1 MPDRPAVSLDANMP
15 ALNLADLPVGHVFG
29 PITISITEAQADA
42 YRSATGGDT
51 APDALAGIVHPLQL
65 DAVAIANLI
74 SALGIVAHRIETVHA
89 GQQLT
94 VHRAIEPGETIQCTS
109 TLKSNNLRR
118 GSRWANVQS
127 SFTDANGETVAE
139 SASTLI
145 LLENE

>member
-1 MPDRPAVSLDANMP
+1 MP
-15 ALNLADLPVGHVFG
+15 ALKLADLPVGHVFG

-51 APDALAGIVHPLQL
+51 APDVLSGIAHPLQL

-74 SALGIVAHRIETVHA
+74 SALGIVENRIETVHA

-94 VHRAIEPGETIQCTS
+94 VHRAIKPGESVRCTS

-127 SFTDANGETVAE
+127 TFTDANGETVAE

-145 LLENE
+145 LIEDD